1 MRKLLLTLTAL
12 VLSLAA
18 MAQTTAPNSGGYRFQ
33 MDPTNALNKF
43 SPKVMFTPAKAAN
56 IDGTTAWGYFM
67 GSANEFSGLGI
78 NAAGATF
85 HVAIFVPGNG
95 LLKGTTVQGINFPV
109 ADEGMTDVKVWVRNT
124 LDGTDLDVVDVAGPF
139 SVPSYLPV
147 ALNNPIPMPEEG
159 LYVGCTFTCSIAY
172 PIAIAGDMADKSL
185 FLRYIYNGSDSGW
198 ADYSNQFNPSAL
210 QVLVSDLK
218 LADYSIAFNSA
229 GSSAQLPS
237 SEFSVPVNFVSNG
250 GKEVKSLDVDVTL
263 DGQTTSQHID
273 LATPVESGFNK
284 YGSFNVT
291 GTSPAEVGTYD
302 LVVTLKKVN
311 GEDYADQVAITGQVK
326 NLLKIVARRT
336 VIEEFTGTG
345 CGYCPRGWAGMEYMK
360 ANYPD
365 DFIGI
370 AFHKYNN
377 TDPLYYAAYP
387 TLGLKGAPGCVVDRK
402 QQTDPYYGDSEDFYG
417 IEDVFK
423 LRNAEPAEVDVNVKA
438 MWNEDETKVDVS
450 AQVEFLAKT
459 NPVSIVYVLT
469 ADSLTGTT
477 SAWKQSNYYYQYTA
491 AQVGNAPGLSDFCS
505 GGKYGQS
512 KVSLVFN
519 DAVVGS
525 SYTGNGTNRGESV
538 AADDIE
544 VGKVHEG
551 TYSISQPTSSAVR
564 TALRKDL
571 VTAVVLVVDDVTGEI
586 LNAGKVA
593 VKPYQEAEPTYEI
606 NVEREVGQGY
616 GVTTYEPDFTE
627 ALEYLGIENVTDA
640 TVVGINADGSEEAA
654 PGPGSIDG
662 WCDAEGNFIGW
673 GQENTRI
680 CVKFFPSVPQYEIC
694 DMNGA
699 DEVGKTYT
707 VKYGLKANDKMAT
720 FAINVKFIEKQEHI
734 YKPEIVKTIEIAH
747 LEKAATAYCEEE
759 PAPTFDVAEVCAAL
773 GIENISEA
781 KAYIV
786 NVTDGNFV
794 ENTATIDGWRN
805 ADGDAAAWA
814 ESTNGFCVKLDN
826 PASGEFNYT
835 GAHDTNFQVG
845 DTYVAQWGIVANEKA
860 VLLKVTIT
868 FVDDPTGISELNT
881 EKQAE
886 VIYNLNGVRMQ
897 NAQQKGIYII
907 NGRKVVR

>member
-273 LATPVESGFNK
+273 LATPVEGGFNK

-291 GTSPAEVGTYD
+291 GTSPAEIGTYD

-326 NLLKIVARRT
+326 NLSKIVARRT

-387 TLGLKGAPGCVVDRK
+387 TLGMTGAPGCVVDRK

-491 AQVGNAPGLSDFCS
+491 AQLGNAPGLSDFCS

-519 DAVVGS
+519 DAVIGS

-564 TALRKDL
+564 SALRKDL
-571 VTAVVLVVDDVTGEI
+571 VTAVVLVVDDVTGKI

-593 VKPYQEAEPTYEI
+593 VKPYKEAAPTYEI
-606 NVEREVGQGY
+606 DVLQEPRGNYAAEPVMDITEVAAQLNAEPADLTFSLVEPKTGEPTVEYTGNPGELLFWIDQEGNNNGYNGAFVYVAYQPADKTIVVCPHPGTANDTKGKAVVRLTNAEGQY
-616 GVTTYEPDFTE
+616 AEITLNIHIYKETQEITRSLSENIIKARVEYETTEGSYVEKSVELTDEQVSEILGDLQLESLADAQIFGWNPTTETFTDE
-627 ALEYLGIENVTDA
+627 F
-640 TVVGINADGSEEAA
+640 
-654 PGPGSIDG
+654 GPEGFDG
-662 WCDAEGNFIGW
+662 WRDANGDFHKWSGNA
-673 GQENTRI
+673 EVPA
-680 CVKFFPSVPQYEIC
+680 CVKTT
-694 DMNGA
+694 D
-699 DEVGKTYT
+699 GKTYLCYNIGGCEPQEI
-707 VKYGLKANDKMAT
+707 KCYYAIANDTRAVLVEVT
-720 FAINVKFIEKQEHI
+720 FA
-734 YKPEIVKTIEIAH
+734 
-747 LEKAATAYCEEE
+747 
-759 PAPTFDVAEVCAAL
+759 
-773 GIENISEA
+773 
-781 KAYIV
+781 
-786 NVTDGNFV
+786 
-794 ENTATIDGWRN
+794 
-805 ADGDAAAWA
+805 
-814 ESTNGFCVKLDN
+814 
-826 PASGEFNYT
+826 
-835 GAHDTNFQVG
+835 
-845 DTYVAQWGIVANEKA
+845 YVV
-860 VLLKVTIT
+860 
-868 FVDDPTGISELNT
+868 PTGISELNT

-897 NAQQKGIYII
+897 NAQKKGIYII